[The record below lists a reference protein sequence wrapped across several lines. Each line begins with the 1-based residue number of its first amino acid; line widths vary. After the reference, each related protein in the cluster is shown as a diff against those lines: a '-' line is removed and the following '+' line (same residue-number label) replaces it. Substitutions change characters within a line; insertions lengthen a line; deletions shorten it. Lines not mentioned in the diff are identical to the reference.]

1 MRFPALLL
9 FLLSLSSTA
18 ALAAVPE
25 YQLVI
30 RGHRFVPSELVV
42 PAGQKVKLVVINED
56 ATPEELESHALNREK
71 IVSGKARINV
81 YVGPLPPG
89 RYPFFGEFHM
99 DTVQGVLV
107 AR

>member
-1 MRFPALLL
+1 MRFPVLLL
-9 FLLSLSSTA
+9 FLLSLSSTV

-56 ATPEELESHALNREK
+56 ATPEEFESHALNREK

-99 DTVQGVLV
+99 DTAQGVLV